1 MHTKAK
7 ELTEKNNI
15 DGEILISDVGATDG
29 SQEIAVKFGAQVV
42 HCPTLGYGAA
52 LQYGIEHAKGE
63 YVIIGD
69 SNNSY
74 YFDEAYSMIQVL
86 EKGYDVCTGTR
97 LKGTIIPG
105 AMPLLNRLIGNPI
118 LTFIGRH
125 LFGIDIS
132 DFHCGMHAFRGEK
145 ILSIGL
151 VTSGMEWA
159 S

>member
-15 DGEILISDVGATDG
+15 DGEILISDDGSTEG

-52 LQYGIEHAKGE
+52 LQYEIEHAKGE

-69 SNNSY
+69 SDDSDR
-74 YFDEAYSMIQVL
+74 FDEAYPMIQVL
-86 EKGYDVCTGTR
+86 EKGYDVCVGTR

-105 AMPLLNRLIGNPI
+105 AMLLLNRLIGNPI
-118 LTFIGRH
+118 LTFIGRL
-125 LFGIDIS
+125 LFDIDIS
-132 DFHCGMHAFRGEK
+132 DFHCGMRAFRRKK
-145 ILSIGL
+145 ILCIGL
-151 VTSGMEWA
+151 VTSGM
-159 S
+159 